1 MVQEELDRREQQIQ
15 HLTAQNEDL
24 QQTVQALQAEVVSSN
39 AESER
44 ASKELEL
51 MRSRAFE
58 EGAQE
63 SLIRERELRET
74 HMELER
80 CRMERAEWERAA
92 QESRIQAD
100 DAKEALEVVKRELD
114 FERDA
119 RVQQERDLLSE
130 REKSANLQS
139 VLEDFQM
146 GA

>member
-1 MVQEELDRREQQIQ
+1 
-15 HLTAQNEDL
+15 
-24 QQTVQALQAEVVSSN
+24 
-39 AESER
+39 
-44 ASKELEL
+44 
-51 MRSRAFE
+51 
-58 EGAQE
+58 
-63 SLIRERELRET
+63 
-74 HMELER
+74 
-80 CRMERAEWERAA
+80 MERAEWERAA